1 MCIGIPMCVLE
12 SGEVTSLCEGR
23 GERRR
28 INMLMVGNCPAGT
41 WVMTFLG
48 TARDILSKEDA
59 ADINRTLDEL
69 EAMMGGSFDSEE
81 HLRESA
87 GRG

>member
-1 MCIGIPMCVLE
+1 MCVGIPMRVLE
-12 SGEVTSLCEGR
+12 SGEATALCEGR
-23 GERRR
+23 GGRRR
-28 INMLMVGNCPAGT
+28 INMLMVGNCPPGS

-48 TARDILSKEDA
+48 MARDILTEEDA

-69 EAMMGGSFDSEE
+69 EAVLGGDLDPEE
-81 HLRESA
+81 PLPDFA